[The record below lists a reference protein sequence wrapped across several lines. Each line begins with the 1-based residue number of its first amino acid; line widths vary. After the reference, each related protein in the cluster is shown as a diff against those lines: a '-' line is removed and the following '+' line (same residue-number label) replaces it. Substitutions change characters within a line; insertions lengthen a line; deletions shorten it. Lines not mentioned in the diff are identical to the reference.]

1 MKDKDVA
8 FGLLLVAA
16 LCVGCFIASLWQGQ
30 LQYAAISLILVFIFA
45 TIATIFHYKNVEE
58 SGTSRS
64 GSEAPLHVTRP
75 AEPAYYQSPTPT
87 YIYQMDACAGEQ
99 RTAGSSAGLSTRAVL
114 AAEKSFA
121 AFLAQPAFWLGVT
134 TFALALISFFG
145 GMTGM
150 WTTWKAMHAAGAFAL
165 VSAGFFTSAYQK
177 WATGKEFVA
186 KHFVVIWLSMS
197 VVGFLTTLVH
207 QNWPTAVLLLGFFL
221 SGVAATITLLGK
233 WKEVASFLGT
243 WLFAKGKISVFIWLF
258 LLMLGLLMSFSPA
271 ILAGKAVTSTTAALG
286 TLFAA
291 GFWLLIPIGILAIWK
306 KL

>member
-1 MKDKDVA
+1 MKNKDLA
-8 FGLLLVAA
+8 FVLMLLAA
-16 LCVGCFIASLWQGQ
+16 VCAGCFITSALQGR
-30 LQYAAISLILVFIFA
+30 LQYAAISLILAFIFA
-45 TIATIFHYKNVEE
+45 SIATIFHYKNVEE

-64 GSEAPLHVTRP
+64 DTQQRVTQPTER
-75 AEPAYYQSPTPT
+75 AYCQSPT
-87 YIYQMDACAGEQ
+87 YRNEVYEGAEGQRAAGLP
-99 RTAGSSAGLSTRAVL
+99 AGLSTRAVL

-221 SGVAATITLLGK
+221 LGVAATITLLGK

-258 LLMLGLLMSFSPA
+258 LLMLGLLTSFSPA